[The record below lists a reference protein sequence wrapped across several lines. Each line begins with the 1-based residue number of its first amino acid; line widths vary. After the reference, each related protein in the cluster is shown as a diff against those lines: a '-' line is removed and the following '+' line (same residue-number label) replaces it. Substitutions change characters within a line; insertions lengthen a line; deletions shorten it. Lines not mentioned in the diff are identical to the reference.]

1 MEIQETHVAEI
12 ILKNQNKDEGL
23 TLPSFKSYYKV
34 TELKTVWYWHKI
46 DIYIK
51 GIELMSQK

>member
-1 MEIQETHVAEI
+1 MEIQETHVAKT

-23 TLPSFKSYYKV
+23 TLSSFKSYYKA

-46 DIYIK
+46 DMYIK